1 MVRDLE
7 RVRRDSVDCTIVC
20 IHWGVEYE
28 RRENGSQR
36 HLADLL
42 RRHGADIII
51 GSHPHV
57 VQPFRADSLHAV
69 FYSLGNFVSNQRWR
83 YSDGGLMAEVTATR
97 RPSGRMSYTARPVPV
112 WVLHP
117 GYQIVPPEVGDTLP
131 MAPAVRAQYERFMED
146 TRRTLGE

>member
-1 MVRDLE
+1 M
-7 RVRRDSVDCTIVC
+7 
-20 IHWGVEYE
+20 
-28 RRENGSQR
+28 
-36 HLADLL
+36 
-42 RRHGADIII
+42 
-51 GSHPHV
+51 

-97 RPSGRMSYTARPVPV
+97 RPSGRMSYTARPVLV

-117 GYQIVPPEVGDTLP
+117 GYRIVPPEVGDTLP